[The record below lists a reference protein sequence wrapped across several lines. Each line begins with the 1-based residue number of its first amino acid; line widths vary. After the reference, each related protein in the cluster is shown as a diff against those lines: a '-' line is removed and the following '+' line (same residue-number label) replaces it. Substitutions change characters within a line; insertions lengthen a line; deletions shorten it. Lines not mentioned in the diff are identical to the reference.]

1 MTNSQSPIVV
11 DGVFFQLGRTGIARV
26 WMTLLGLWAPTE
38 FGRRLVVID
47 RARTA
52 PRVPGIRYHDAPALN
67 YADLDGDRRIVQ
79 QACDEVGAAA
89 FISSY
94 YSYPLTT
101 PSVGMVYDM
110 IPEVLGADMNYPMW
124 KQKTLAFEY
133 AKKFTAISESTARD
147 FQRFAGRPVDIQVDY
162 TGCDFAPPT
171 PEQVADFKRRHR
183 ITRPYF
189 MTSGT
194 RTSYKNAQLFFA
206 GFAHFG
212 DERRNYSI
220 VCTGGGELDAQCRA
234 LAGDAEVH
242 VVLLDDL
249 DLRCAYAGAISLV
262 YPSRYEG
269 FGLPVL
275 EAMACECPAITSR
288 ASSLP
293 EVGGPATLY
302 IDLGK
307 DEEGQMFELLKF
319 VQRPEVRAELVS
331 RGRVQARKFTWTAM
345 ADGVERLLAETA
357 DGSAPARRMA
367 TPHTDDQVL
376 RVGTARVCLPAAHP
390 LPALQREHKLY
401 QRLPAALAAVL
412 DDGDLAVIAGAG
424 HGATLAT
431 LHSARPALGVLAI
444 EKDATR
450 FAYLRANAQELG
462 GGGGLPANVQLQH
475 AELGSSALPGIDAA
489 VSECGAL
496 GGATRLRLI
505 SCDVGAD
512 GAAILAGAATLC
524 AAMRPML
531 HVSCQFG
538 ADDAALPAWRTRLQ
552 ALLDAGYAGFWII
565 DNFGNPIVEVSTLRA
580 LDQAFAYLQ
589 RQHQRRATRTL
600 YHFELLAFALRDAA
614 RAGRAIERHVGASR

>member
-1 MTNSQSPIVV
+1 MTTSQSPIVV

-26 WMTLLGLWAPTE
+26 WTTLLGLWAPTA

-52 PRVPGIRYHDAPALN
+52 PRVAGIRYHDAPALN

-79 QACDEVGAAA
+79 QVCDEVGAAA

-133 AKKFTAISESTARD
+133 AQKFTAISESTARD

-171 PEQVADFKRRHR
+171 PDQVADFKRRHG

-194 RTSYKNAQLFFA
+194 RTSYKNAALFFA
-206 GFAHFG
+206 GFARFG

-234 LAGDAEVH
+234 LAGDAQVH

-319 VQRPEVRAELVS
+319 VQRPEVRSELIA

-357 DGSAPARRMA
+357 AGAAPTRRMT

-376 RVGTARVCLPAAHP
+376 RAGTARVCLPAAHP

-401 QRLPAALAAVL
+401 QRLPASLAAVL

-431 LHSARPALGVLAI
+431 LHSARPGLRLLAI

-450 FAYLRANAQELG
+450 FAYLRANAHEL
-462 GGGGLPANVQLQH
+462 GGGGLPATVQLQH
-475 AELGSSALPGIDAA
+475 AELGSSALPSLDAA
-489 VSECGAL
+489 VSESGAL
-496 GGATRLRLI
+496 GGAASLRLI
-505 SCDVGAD
+505 ACDAGKD
-512 GAAILAGAATLC
+512 GAAILAGAASLC
-524 AAMRPML
+524 AATRPLL
-531 HVSCQFG
+531 HVSCQIG
-538 ADDAALPAWRTRLQ
+538 ADDGALQAWRARLQ
-552 ALLDAGYAGFWII
+552 ALLGTGYAGFWLI
-565 DNFGNPIVEVSTLRA
+565 DNFGNPIVEATTLRA
-580 LDQAFAYLQ
+580 LDQALAYLQ
-589 RQHQRRATRTL
+589 RQQQRRATRTL
-600 YHFELLAFALRDAA
+600 YHYELLAFAERDAERA
-614 RAGRAIERHVGASR
+614 RRAIERHTA

>member
-1 MTNSQSPIVV
+1 MTTSQSPIVV

-79 QACDEVGAAA
+79 QVCDEVGAAA

-124 KQKTLAFEY
+124 KQKTLAFQY
-133 AKKFTAISESTARD
+133 AQKFTAISESTARD

-162 TGCDFAPPT
+162 TGCDFVPPT
-171 PEQVADFKRRHR
+171 PDEVADFKRRHG

-194 RTSYKNAQLFFA
+194 RTSYKNAALFFA
-206 GFAHFG
+206 GFARFG
-212 DERRNYSI
+212 DARKDYAI

-234 LAGDAEVH
+234 LAGDAQVH

-319 VQRPEVRAELVS
+319 VQRPDIRAELVA

-345 ADGVERLLAETA
+345 AEGVERLLAETA
-357 DGSAPARRMA
+357 AGTVPPRPMA

-376 RVGTARVCLPAAHP
+376 RVGTARVCLPAGHA

-424 HGATLAT
+424 HGATLAAM
-431 LHSARPALGVLAI
+431 HSARPGLGLLAI
-444 EKDATR
+444 EKDAAR
-450 FAYLRANAQELG
+450 FAYLRANAAELG
-462 GGGGLPANVQLQH
+462 ERVQLQH
-475 AELGSSALPGIDAA
+475 AELGSSAMPSLDVA
-489 VSECGAL
+489 VAECGAL
-496 GGATRLRLI
+496 GGAASVRLVA
-505 SCDVGAD
+505 CDAGND
-512 GAAILAGAATLC
+512 GAAILAGAASLC
-524 AAMRPML
+524 AATRPML
-531 HVSCQFG
+531 HVSCQIG
-538 ADDAALPAWRTRLQ
+538 ADDAALDAWRTRLQ
-552 ALLDAGYAGFWII
+552 ALLDSGYAGFWLV
-565 DNFGNPIVEVSTLRA
+565 DNFGNPMLEVTTLRA
-580 LDQAFAYLQ
+580 VDQAFAYLQ
-589 RQHQRRATRTL
+589 RQQQRRATRTL
-600 YHFELLAFALRDAA
+600 YHFELLAFAERDAQ
-614 RAGRAIERHVGASR
+614 RAQQAIELHAKGSGAAGA